1 MSRSFQLAL
10 LGSAAAVA
18 SAFLPW
24 LRLGDV
30 GLRGVA
36 DPAGVFVAVVGAAGV
51 GMSVLGLRGR
61 DRLAPWLVLVGLAV
75 LTTLTVVWLNGPATI
90 ADRALA
96 RAEAIALVDRV
107 PLQPVPPVRIGA
119 GLVLGVLGA
128 LLVSAVGIRA
138 AWHSPAE

>member
-1 MSRSFQLAL
+1 MSVPRVYNFSSGPAVLPVPVLEQMQRDLVAL
-10 LGSAAAVA
+10 
-18 SAFLPW
+18 P
-24 LRLGDV
+24 
-30 GLRGVA
+30 
-36 DPAGVFVAVVGAAGV
+36 GV